1 MIDHRGKIRMIT
13 LPIIIIF
20 AFLDMVSALK
30 KAANLKGDLSENSNP
45 NFNKTASTELGEE
58 TQSLGGATPPL
69 IEKLE

>member
-1 MIDHRGKIRMIT
+1 
-13 LPIIIIF
+13 
-20 AFLDMVSALK
+20 MVSALK